1 MSGQRKSIHADILKL
16 TYLAVLTALVVVLQL
31 VPIRFGTFE
40 LALSV
45 PVIVIGAALCG
56 IGGGAWLGFVFGF
69 VVLLLPGTAA
79 FLSLSPIGTVITVI
93 LKGALAGVLAAYV
106 YKLLEAKNRYVAS
119 LVSAVVATF
128 VNTGVFIIG
137 SLIFFESDIS
147 IIINVFVSLN
157 FLIELAVNTVL
168 VPTIYRIINIK
179 KPAFGTTDKS
189 VHGKEI

>member
-1 MSGQRKSIHADILKL
+1 MNGKRGSIHADILKL

-79 FLSLSPIGTVITVI
+79 YLSFSPVGTVITVI
-93 LKGALAGVLAAYV
+93 LKGALAGVAAAYI
-106 YKLLEAKNRYVAS
+106 YKLLETKNRYVAA
-119 LVSAVVATF
+119 LVSAVAATF
-128 VNTGVFIIG
+128 VNTGVFLIG

-147 IIINVFVSLN
+147 IVINVFISIN
-157 FLIELAVNTVL
+157 FLIELAINTVL

-179 KPAFGTTDKS
+179 KPTHGAADGAAGEKS
-189 VHGKEI
+189 V

>member
-1 MSGQRKSIHADILKL
+1 MKEKGSSL
-16 TYLAVLTALVVVLQL
+16 TTKEMVFGAILTALVVILQL
-31 VPIRFGTFE
+31 MGAFVRLGPFSVSLVLVP
-40 LALSV
+40 
-45 PVIVIGAALCG
+45 IVIGAAICSVKV
-56 IGGGAWLGFVFGF
+56 GAWLGFVFGF
-69 VVLLLPGTAA
+69 VVLLLPGTSA
-79 FLSLSPIGTVITVI
+79 FLSLSPVGTVITVI
-93 LKGALAGVLAAYV
+93 LKGALAGVAAAFI
-106 YKLLEAKNRYVAS
+106 YKLLEARNRYVAS

-179 KPAFGTTDKS
+179 GSPLRTADKS
-189 VHGKEI
+189 VNEKEI